1 MTTLCR
7 YIYCLLILAWLPLA
21 AVNAQELYKEG
32 VDYERLPE
40 AVATGTKDKIEV
52 VEVFW
57 YGCPHCFNLEPAV
70 QSWLQ
75 NKPDNVEFLRVPAAL
90 GRNWELGARAYYTAE
105 ELGVLDKTH
114 QALFD
119 AIHVHNRPMNTEAD
133 LAGFF
138 AERGV
143 SQADF
148 EKAFNSF
155 NVKTKFSRAQELIR
169 RYGIRGVP
177 ALIVN
182 GKYKTNNFDVV
193 NYLVD
198 KENGAS

>member
-1 MTTLCR
+1 
-7 YIYCLLILAWLPLA
+7 
-21 AVNAQELYKEG
+21 
-32 VDYERLPE
+32 
-40 AVATGTKDKIEV
+40 
-52 VEVFW
+52 
-57 YGCPHCFNLEPAV
+57 
-70 QSWLQ
+70 
-75 NKPDNVEFLRVPAAL
+75 
-90 GRNWELGARAYYTAE
+90 
-105 ELGVLDKTH
+105 
-114 QALFD
+114 
-119 AIHVHNRPMNTEAD
+119 MNTEAD